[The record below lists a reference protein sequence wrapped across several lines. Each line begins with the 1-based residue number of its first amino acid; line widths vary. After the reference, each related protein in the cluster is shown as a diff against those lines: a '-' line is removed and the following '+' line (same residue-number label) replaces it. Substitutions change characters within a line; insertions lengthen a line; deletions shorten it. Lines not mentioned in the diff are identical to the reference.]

1 MDNEQF
7 TVLENKTIG
16 RNISMFRKVREK
28 KAAEVADFIGISET
42 AYTKYERGETQITI
56 EFLQKAANALKVDP
70 LMLLST
76 SPGHFIESI
85 SNSPN
90 AGIGNYVGGDF
101 KMPDEDQ
108 TQLLIKLVENV
119 MAMNDKIM
127 AILEKK

>member
-1 MDNEQF
+1 MEQDQF

-16 RNISMFRKVREK
+16 RNISMFRKVRER
-28 KAAEVADFIGISET
+28 KAAEVAESIGISET

-56 EFLQKAANALKVDP
+56 EFLQKVANELKVDP
-70 LMLLST
+70 LTL
-76 SPGHFIESI
+76 I
-85 SNSPN
+85 SSSPN
-90 AGIGNYVGGDF
+90 NIVENSNNFAIHGTVQTT
-101 KMPDEDQ
+101 DEKQ